1 MKHIYGAKRL
11 RVFQK
16 AQQAIDHD
24 QPEALNG
31 QLMVIGVLVANTEEV
46 EGHLIMHPE
55 LKNSGATLGLDFVD
69 VMKDVSQLVDKEYD
83 DSVRS
88 WKKSV
93 AAGYA
98 S

>member
-1 MKHIYGAKRL
+1 MKHVYGAKRL

-24 QPEALNG
+24 QPEALSG

-55 LKNSGATLGLDFVD
+55 MKNSGATIGLDFVD

-83 DSVRS
+83 DAVRS